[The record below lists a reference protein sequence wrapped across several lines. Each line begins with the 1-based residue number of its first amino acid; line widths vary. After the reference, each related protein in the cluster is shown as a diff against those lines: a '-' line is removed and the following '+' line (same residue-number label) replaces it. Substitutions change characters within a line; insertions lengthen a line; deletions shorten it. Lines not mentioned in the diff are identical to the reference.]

1 MLVEKGRHDNQS
13 ALTYLCFC
21 LNSYTREQSHNSKT
35 QMWHAEE
42 SICGRV
48 QRARRSQL
56 QLLVDERWQ
65 ARPRGGPAAAAH
77 GPHTRSVAPIATS
90 A

>member
-1 MLVEKGRHDNQS
+1 MLVKKGRHENQR
-13 ALTYLCFC
+13 ALMCLCIC
-21 LNSYTREQSHNSKT
+21 LNSCTREQSRYPRT

-42 SICGRV
+42 SIRGRV